1 MLAIETG
8 GEHLSVA
15 LLEVADDGRISL
27 RDELTHV
34 RDDRHADV
42 ILALIDQV
50 LARHTMKVADLALVG
65 VGRGPGSFTGIRVGL
80 STHGYYEMLVALHFR
95 PSYLAFGAVFAT
107 TTKTLPTAPQ
117 GLARLARY
125 VKLLDGVVPL
135 VAIGGIDAQV
145 LADVLA
151 TGVGSA
157 AVVRAVTDA
166 ADPAAAVS
174 ALQHAFLQ

>member
-1 MLAIETG
+1 
-8 GEHLSVA
+8 
-15 LLEVADDGRISL
+15 
-27 RDELTHV
+27 
-34 RDDRHADV
+34 
-42 ILALIDQV
+42 
-50 LARHTMKVADLALVG
+50 
-65 VGRGPGSFTGIRVGL
+65 
-80 STHGYYEMLVALHFR
+80 MLVALHFR